1 MIVLFFIY
9 TEQNRKQF
17 YFLINVLHIF
27 YTLHFFLL
35 NFFMNQFIFYT
46 ISKISFPDCIL
57 SGLLQC
63 SYFIQFCKI
72 NKILYLLI
80 RKIKLYL

>member
-1 MIVLFFIY
+1 
-9 TEQNRKQF
+9 
-17 YFLINVLHIF
+17 
-27 YTLHFFLL
+27 
-35 NFFMNQFIFYT
+35 MNQFIFYT